1 MAHKQNGGLFAG
13 FAYGHAGGR
22 LKPNI
27 GLNVRGRNANGNTR
41 EELNVAVALRKLS
54 GRSVPTL
61 SAGQHFVYVTAVFIV
76 TFTIA
81 KAHLALPKAGVKRRR
96 LFRRRSDGS
105 LTGLGRGRSVLQ
117 S

>member
-1 MAHKQNGGLFAG
+1 MAHNQHGGLFAG

-27 GLNVRGRNANGNTR
+27 GLNIRGRNANGNTG
-41 EELNVAVALRKLS
+41 EELNVAAALRKLS

-61 SAGQHFVYVTAVFIV
+61 SACQHFVYVTAVFIII
-76 TFTIA
+76 FSIA

-96 LFRRRSDGS
+96 LFRKRSDES
-105 LTGLGRGRSVLQ
+105 STGLGRGRSVLQ